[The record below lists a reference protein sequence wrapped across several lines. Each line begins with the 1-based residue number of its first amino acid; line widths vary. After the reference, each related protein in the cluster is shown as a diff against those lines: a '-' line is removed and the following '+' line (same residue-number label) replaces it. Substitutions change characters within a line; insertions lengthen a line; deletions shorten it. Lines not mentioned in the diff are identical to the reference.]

1 MCCAACSK
9 RRTPLQQRRSK
20 GFERI
25 DGLFGAVVPFEKAKR
40 NFIGGDVGNRPER
53 LPDKRHR
60 SKIEVGA

>member
-1 MCCAACSK
+1 
-9 RRTPLQQRRSK
+9 
-20 GFERI
+20 
-25 DGLFGAVVPFEKAKR
+25 VPFEKAKR